1 MMINLS
7 LSPKRHIPFCLKIY
21 GISQIYIFQMAACE
35 QTNTDFAYILLFQ
48 YLKQLW
54 MQLLINKNQKS
65 FSIDKLSVLKTLNI
79 SKETKIYRHS
89 WKQRAKIS
97 ITAKFEEEIL

>member
-1 MMINLS
+1 MINYNSTFIKL
-7 LSPKRHIPFCLKIY
+7 
-21 GISQIYIFQMAACE
+21 G
-35 QTNTDFAYILLFQ
+35 LFM
-48 YLKQLW
+48 LKQR
-54 MQLLINKNQKS
+54 
-65 FSIDKLSVLKTLNI
+65 IDKFSDLKNLNI

>member
-1 MMINLS
+1 MALIHDCNNDCNNLNALECLCSFNMIITHFVYRS
-7 LSPKRHIPFCLKIY
+7 I
-21 GISQIYIFQMAACE
+21 
-35 QTNTDFAYILLFQ
+35 
-48 YLKQLW
+48 
-54 MQLLINKNQKS
+54 
-65 FSIDKLSVLKTLNI
+65 IDKFSDLKNLNI